1 LSGFPDPA
9 FHGSPPLEKSKGE
22 ALLALQLR
30 RLDELQERLYA
41 ENRQS
46 LLVVL
51 QGLDTAGKGGTIK
64 RIGGAFYPAGFRAVG
79 FKAPTGEEL
88 SRDFLWRIHR
98 EVPRRGEVVFFDRS
112 HYEDVLVVRVDR
124 LVPEKVWRARYEQ
137 INSFERHLWENGTA
151 IVKFFLHISRREQAE
166 RLKARLSNP
175 KKRWK
180 FSFDDLRKR
189 QQWTAYQAAYAE
201 AIRRCGK
208 PWAPW
213 RVVPSDHK
221 WYRNLVVARELVRVL
236 ESLNPR
242 YPKAAPGWKKIVIR

>member
-1 LSGFPDPA
+1 MSGFPDPA
-9 FHGSPPLEKSKGE
+9 FHGSPPLEKGKGE

-30 RLDELQERLYA
+30 RLEELQERLYA

-46 LLVVL
+46 LLVVI

-64 RIGGAFYPAGFRAVG
+64 RIGGAFYPAGFRVAS
-79 FKAPTGEEL
+79 FKAPNGEEL

-98 EVPRRGEVVFFDRS
+98 EVPRRGEIVFFDRS

-137 INSFERHLWENGTA
+137 INAFEKHLWENGTA

-166 RLKARLSNP
+166 RLKVRLSNP

-189 QQWTAYQAAYAE
+189 RQWTAYRAAYAE

-213 RVVPSDHK
+213 RVVPADHK
-221 WYRNLVVARELVRVL
+221 WYRNLVVAREIVRVL
-236 ESLNPR
+236 EGMNPR
-242 YPKAAPGWKKIVIR
+242 YPKSAPGWKKIVIR